1 MPRPKQKVVREN
13 YQLRLL
19 PSERS
24 AMEQKARE
32 AGLKLSEYLRSAG
45 LNKTISS
52 KNNLVPEINL
62 ATYVELGRI
71 GNNINQLTKAAHKSL
86 QRGMG
91 CNINPDELS
100 ALLKLLKQIRLEVT
114 AIDRLEDD
122 DS

>member
-19 PSERS
+19 PSERL

-45 LNKTISS
+45 LNKTIRPST
-52 KNNLVPEINL
+52 KIPEINL

-86 QRGMG
+86 QRGMS
-91 CNINPDELS
+91 CNINPTELS
-100 ALLKLLKQIRLEVT
+100 ALLTLLKQIRLEVI
-114 AIDRLEDD
+114 AIDRQEDD

>member
-24 AMEQKARE
+24 LMEQKARE

-45 LNKTISS
+45 INKTIRPGT
-52 KNNLVPEINL
+52 KIPEINL

-91 CNINPDELS
+91 CNISPDELS
-100 ALLKLLKQIRLEVT
+100 ALLKLLKEIRLEVT
-114 AIDRLEDD
+114 AIDRQEDD